1 VILITLLFAGA
12 KNTDNMFGVLF
23 YLLLV
28 SGHYCLDAVIYGN
41 LQDLEE
47 QDSEQLWEGKACDP

>member
-1 VILITLLFAGA
+1 
-12 KNTDNMFGVLF
+12 MFGTLF

-28 SGHYCLDAVIYGN
+28 LLVSSHYCLDAVIYDN

-47 QDSEQLWEGKACDP
+47 QDF

>member
-1 VILITLLFAGA
+1 LV
-12 KNTDNMFGVLF
+12 

-28 SGHYCLDAVIYGN
+28 FSHYCLDAVIYGN

-47 QDSEQLWEGKACDP
+47 QDFEQKQGARGKCSLTMLNLCSFSL

>member
-1 VILITLLFAGA
+1 
-12 KNTDNMFGVLF
+12 MFGVLF

-28 SGHYCLDAVIYGN
+28 LLNFGRYCLDVVIYNN

-47 QDSEQLWEGKACDP
+47 QDSEQQAGEQGRCSLTMLNLYSFSL